1 MADVSAALPSESAL
15 RKERQARWDSDVSEG
30 SSREDKEKARK
41 FKQHREAHYNEF
53 KALQE
58 WRNKRSGDEMDEDS
72 DSDCG
77 NEDGTKGDVTEDRRR
92 RRPAAAAAAASVAA
106 TATDATGTGDMS
118 VDDDAGDATCSD
130 NKDGEAAGATAAV
143 ADR

>member
-58 WRNKRSGDEMDEDS
+58 WRNKRSGDEMEEDS
-72 DSDCG
+72 DSDRG
-77 NEDGTKGDVTEDRRR
+77 NDEGAKGDAAEDRRR
-92 RRPAAAAAAASVAA
+92 RRPASAAAGPGADAAEA
-106 TATDATGTGDMS
+106 GDMS
-118 VDDDAGDATCSD
+118 VDD
-130 NKDGEAAGATAAV
+130 EAGATSEKKEGDPAV
-143 ADR
+143 ARR